1 MASSAQCRVYRFGSF
16 TLDLGSGALLA
27 ADGEERP
34 LRPKSFALLR
44 LLVENTGRLLSQE
57 VIMEAL
63 WPNVSVTENS
73 ITQCIHDIRRA
84 LGVEAH
90 QALRTRPRRG
100 YLFTLDI
107 VVGHPLSS
115 VLDDPSWRIPEP
127 VGAFCQTCH
136 ATR

>member
-27 ADGEERP
+27 ADGEERA

-90 QALRTRPRRG
+90 QAIRTRPRRG

-107 VVGHPLSS
+107 VVGHPPSS

-127 VGAFCQTCH
+127 MGAFCQTSS
-136 ATR
+136 TT